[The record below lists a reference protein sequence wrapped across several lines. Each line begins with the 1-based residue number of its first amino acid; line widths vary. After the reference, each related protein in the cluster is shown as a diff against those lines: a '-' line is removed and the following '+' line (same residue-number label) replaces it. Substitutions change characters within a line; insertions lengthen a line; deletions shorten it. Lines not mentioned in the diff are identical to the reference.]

1 MSDRHIFLP
10 LTLVSLATKA
20 KTVESQMSLELQQMA
35 GPVGI
40 GLLHPDGPL
49 NR

>member
-1 MSDRHIFLP
+1 MSDRHISLP
-10 LTLVSLATKA
+10 LTMVSLATKA